1 VNLFDFVSRIF
12 NVGQCI
18 DTNTRTCSCV
28 SAHTHTCIKLE
39 INHFKKK
46 DFSKSNYL
54 CQRGLY
60 VYCIC
65 NSTVGVDGVLCLDQV
80 M

>member
-12 NVGQCI
+12 IVGQCI
-18 DTNTRTCSCV
+18 DSV
-28 SAHTHTCIKLE
+28 SAHTHTCIKLK
-39 INHFKKK
+39 INHFKKE
-46 DFSKSNYL
+46 DFSKSNCL

-65 NSTVGVDGVLCLDQV
+65 NSTVGVDGVLHLDQV